1 MVLAWS
7 MDRVGPMCRT
17 IEDCA
22 MVFNAIHG
30 VDEKDPS
37 TVTTPFQF
45 DRNIRLASLRVG
57 VDANAPPELVDRLR
71 ALGVQPRE
79 IGTRPTV
86 TGAVSGLNVEGA
98 AAFDAYVQRKA
109 RETGLDLSALPEPT
123 SGSRAGGPP
132 GAPGGGAPANPMAPA
147 DWNPRFVNGRTARA
161 FEFVQNQ
168 RRRQVLVQRWAA
180 FMADLDLF
188 IGGPQAD
195 TTLTAQTGHPCVV
208 VPYKFDVPGV
218 GAGRAGG
225 PAVSSAQLNPQP
237 IAAVIIGA
245 LFNDDRLLSF
255 AHQLQKVT
263 DFHLRRPRL

>member
-1 MVLAWS
+1 
-7 MDRVGPMCRT
+7 
-17 IEDCA
+17 
-22 MVFNAIHG
+22 
-30 VDEKDPS
+30 
-37 TVTTPFQF
+37 
-45 DRNIRLASLRVG
+45 
-57 VDANAPPELVDRLR
+57 
-71 ALGVQPRE
+71 
-79 IGTRPTV
+79 
-86 TGAVSGLNVEGA
+86 
-98 AAFDAYVQRKA
+98 
-109 RETGLDLSALPEPT
+109 
-123 SGSRAGGPP
+123 
-132 GAPGGGAPANPMAPA
+132 MAPA

-161 FEFVQNQ
+161 FENVQNQ

-180 FMADLDLF
+180 FMGDLDLF

-225 PAVSSAQLNPQP
+225 PAESIAPLNPQP

-245 LFNDDRLLSF
+245 LFNDDTLLSF